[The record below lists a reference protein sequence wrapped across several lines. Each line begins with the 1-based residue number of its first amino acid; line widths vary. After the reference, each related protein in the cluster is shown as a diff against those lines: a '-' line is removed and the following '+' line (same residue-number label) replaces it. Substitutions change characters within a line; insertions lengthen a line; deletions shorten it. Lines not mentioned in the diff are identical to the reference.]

1 MTYKCLKMQM
11 GVWAQSVAYRVLEE
25 IQAWHVNLLSYYLF
39 FLLLAYANW
48 KKKITWCEYFITD
61 KRQNRQ
67 KDLLKKLCFIK
78 QDKPSSSNLTHDC
91 DEEQQS

>member
-1 MTYKCLKMQM
+1 MLI
-11 GVWAQSVAYRVLEE
+11 E
-25 IQAWHVNLLSYYLF
+25 
-39 FLLLAYANW
+39 

-78 QDKPSSSNLTHDC
+78 QDQPSSSNLTHDC